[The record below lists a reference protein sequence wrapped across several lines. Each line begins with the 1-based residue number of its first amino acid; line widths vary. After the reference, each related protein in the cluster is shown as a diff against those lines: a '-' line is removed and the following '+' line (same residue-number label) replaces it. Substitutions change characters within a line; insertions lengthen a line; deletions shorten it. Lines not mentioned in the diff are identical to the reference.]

1 MTHVPNYPHAD
12 PRQNWVYISSPI
24 AASDSPLP
32 LYMPTPTSHVHT
44 PTTVNNTP
52 IQINTVN
59 THTAP
64 LNPNVPNV
72 NSPTQPSQP
81 PNPAQLANLL
91 YPRLLHQQSL
101 FTSVQN
107 LLDPLHSSPT
117 LPTPTLHT
125 LHKLLYDKPHLRA
138 LLPPLPQPQ
147 TRPTRAPPP
156 SYADP
161 TDPQP
166 PPAPNHPSYP
176 FGDAEGVAIAPSRL
190 NTPDSQAGMGLF
202 GIRSKHPRYTKRTH
216 LRHLF
221 ARQGD

>member
-1 MTHVPNYPHAD
+1 MTHVPYYPHAD
-12 PRQNWVYISSPI
+12 PRQNWVYISTSI

-72 NSPTQPSQP
+72 NNPTQPSQP
-81 PNPAQLANLL
+81 PNPAQLAKLL

-125 LHKLLYDKPHLRA
+125 LHKLLYDRT
-138 LLPPLPQPQ
+138 PPYLA
-147 TRPTRAPPP
+147 T
-156 SYADP
+156 
-161 TDPQP
+161 
-166 PPAPNHPSYP
+166 
-176 FGDAEGVAIAPSRL
+176 APSTTIHPPHSCP
-190 NTPDSQAGMGLF
+190 TPVLC
-202 GIRSKHPRYTKRTH
+202 
-216 LRHLF
+216 
-221 ARQGD
+221 